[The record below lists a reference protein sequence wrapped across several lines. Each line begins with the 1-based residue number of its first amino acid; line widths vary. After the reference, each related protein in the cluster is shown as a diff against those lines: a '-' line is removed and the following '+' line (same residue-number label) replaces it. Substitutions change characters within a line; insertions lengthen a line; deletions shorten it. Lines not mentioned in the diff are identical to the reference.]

1 MSKGNP
7 RLIKLPEVKNRTGLG
22 RSSIYGE
29 IAAERFPSPIK
40 IGLRSVAWIESEVTD
55 WIERRIAEQRTYPQD
70 KDHWA
75 AKTTAASDPHQRPE
89 VIPASH
95 YFQEILTKGDGEG
108 ADGFG
113 ET

>member
-1 MSKGNP
+1 MSRVNP

-55 WIERRIAEQRTYPQD
+55 WIER
-70 KDHWA
+70 KMA
-75 AKTTAASDPHQRPE
+75 ANREYSETQHVSANHTKPDPKAHTSTA
-89 VIPASH
+89 VVPATNKALES
-95 YFQEILTKGDGEG
+95 QKWL
-108 ADGFG
+108 G
-113 ET
+113 ETEQVR

>member
-1 MSKGNP
+1 MNDKNS
-7 RLIKLPEVKNRTGLG
+7 RLIRLPEVKDRTGLG

-55 WIERRIAEQRTYPQD
+55 WIESRIAEQRTYPQD
-70 KDHWA
+70 EDHWA
-75 AKTTAASDPHQRPE
+75 AKTTAASDPHQHPE

-95 YFQEILTKGDGEG
+95 YFQEILTKRDGEG
-108 ADGFG
+108 ADGFD
-113 ET
+113 EP